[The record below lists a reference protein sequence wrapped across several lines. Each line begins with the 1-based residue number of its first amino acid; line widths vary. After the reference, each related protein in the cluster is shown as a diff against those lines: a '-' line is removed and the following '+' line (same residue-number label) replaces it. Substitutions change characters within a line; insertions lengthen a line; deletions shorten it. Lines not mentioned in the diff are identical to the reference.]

1 MAVTPLLKPIQNKK
15 GILYNFQSSVE
26 DIQLNLTN
34 NPNGVRYSKFALVR
48 IPEIGTP
55 DTLQT
60 DNKVQFAAPGE
71 TPIIDGL
78 NSDNNINLAESF
90 QNYAL
95 NLEALLVSRD
105 DYNFENKRTV
115 AERVFFKWVKE
126 LGAIRFQDA
135 NNLQKNL
142 ETLPDEKRFVEPD
155 DPTSTYNRVVQ
166 YVADIDVVN
175 SIRSADNA
183 YTEIFIHVPTSVGTT
198 PYVLFESIKDENYFP
213 NQTITNNPPDPL
225 DIEYLKGR
233 HFNEIH
239 PFGLSL
245 KAFYDRDDGSVSNE
259 ITDDPFDPGSLLPGN
274 WYTELTNNSYFTDDY
289 NSTGEYD
296 VAVDQLIRKQLGPTT
311 VDYVRNTLDGIII
324 DFDLDNYKLAAEN
337 QEIKAFT
344 QFNDYV
350 NNKNFE
356 YNAILIYYDVFDPNN
371 LDANENPVNP
381 VTNLYGVL
389 FLDKVEQD
397 GLEFI
402 IPPITKYMPDPLNGT
417 NGNSFSH
424 KPNLK
429 LDTSV
434 ENVLVEKSI
443 NDYSTFSMDL
453 FLDVLT
459 QFKQLQTLYGDKLLE
474 LNELKTEVENLKDL
488 LINQTDFNELNIRLS
503 NLETSVEASQSLFNN
518 TQAVVQL
525 IESVNGRVNDIIEG
539 NTSIQVSYNLDL
551 LKPGPGIKLDR
562 SIPNRLKINNA
573 NQEYNIENSSITDIT
588 ANNNIRLGRFTN
600 YVRHENSS
608 IPITLTTDLQLFI
621 DDTDIPWS
629 KGQSLDLVIN
639 DPIELGIYNIKIY
652 TDALNTLGL
661 GEFGRNIVN
670 LTDIDFDPTDTPIFK
685 ITCVD
690 TDSFEFKVDKIR

>member
-1 MAVTPLLKPIQNKK
+1 MAVTPLIKPIQNKK
-15 GILYNFQSSVE
+15 GILYNFQSSIE

-48 IPEIGTP
+48 LPEIGTP
-55 DTLQT
+55 DTLAT

-71 TPIIDGL
+71 TPIIEGL

-95 NLEALLVSRD
+95 NLEALLVSQD
-105 DYNFENKRTV
+105 SYNFENKLTV

-126 LGAIRFQDA
+126 LGGIRFQDA

-142 ETLPDEKRFVEPD
+142 DILGSEKRFVEPD
-155 DPTSTYNRVVQ
+155 DPTSTYKRVVQ

-175 SIRSADNA
+175 SIRSAGNA
-183 YTEIFIHVPTSVGTT
+183 YTEIFIHIPTNVGTT
-198 PYVLFESIKDENYFP
+198 PYVLFKSVKDENYFP

-233 HFNEIH
+233 HYNETN

-245 KAFYDRDDGSVSNE
+245 KAFYDRDDGSVTTD
-259 ITDDPFDPGSLLPGN
+259 ITDDPTDSGSLLPGN

-289 NSTGEYD
+289 NSTGEFNI
-296 VAVDQLIRKQLGPTT
+296 AADQLIRKQFGPTS
-311 VDYVRNTLDGIII
+311 VEYVRNTLDGVCI
-324 DFDLDNYKLAAEN
+324 DFDLDNYKLASEN

-344 QFNDYV
+344 QLNDYV

-356 YNAILIYYDVFDPNN
+356 YNAVLIYYDVFDPNN
-371 LDANENPVNP
+371 LDANGNPIDP
-381 VTNLYGVL
+381 VTNLYGIL

-459 QFKQLQTLYGDKLLE
+459 QFKQLQVMYNDKLLE
-474 LNELKTEVENLKDL
+474 LNALKTEVDGLKDL
-488 LINQTDFNELNIRLS
+488 LINQEDLNELDIRIA
-503 NLETSVEASQSLFNN
+503 NLETSVASSQALFSN
-518 TQAVVQL
+518 TQSVVNM
-525 IESVNGRVNDIIEG
+525 IESVNDRVNDIIEG
-539 NTSIQVSYNLDL
+539 NTSIQVSYNLDVI
-551 LKPGPGIKLDR
+551 KAGPGISLDK
-562 SIPNRLKINNA
+562 SIPNRLKISNST
-573 NQEYNIENSSITDIT
+573 QEYNIENTSIVNIFT
-588 ANNNIRLGRFTN
+588 NNAVRLGRFSN
-600 YVRHENSS
+600 YVRHENAGL
-608 IPITLTTDLQLFI
+608 PITLTKDLELFI
-621 DDTDIPWS
+621 NDTDISWS
-629 KGQSLDLVIN
+629 KGQSLQLVIH
-639 DPIELGIYNIKIY
+639 DAIDLGIYNLKIY
-652 TDALNTLGL
+652 TDALNKLGL
-661 GEFGRNIVN
+661 GEFGKNIIN
-670 LTDIDFDPTDTPIFK
+670 LNDADFASDDTPIFQ
-685 ITCVD
+685 ITCINAD
-690 TDSFEFKVDKIR
+690 TLEFKVDKIR